1 MGALTLAQAASPLP
15 PWHPHPDVWVLVAAL
30 AGGYLWA
37 VYRIGPRVAGDP
49 AVSPWQVA
57 SWMAGVAALWAVS
70 DWPVHDLGEQSS
82 FTFHTLEHLVQA
94 LVVPPLLLLG
104 TPRWLAGEVL
114 GVPGLRTLLRGLTRP
129 VPAFL
134 IFNVTMLAIHW
145 PEVVG
150 LMLASEP
157 FHLGAHGVIVVAG
170 LLMWTPVLSPHPDL
184 PRLSPPLQMI
194 YLFAQSIL
202 PTIPA
207 SFVTFASQPL
217 YPFYEGF
224 PSILGLST
232 LEDQQ
237 VSGLLMKIGGG
248 VILWTAIAV
257 IFFRWWGEEQRWDRI
272 ERELRRS

>member
-1 MGALTLAQAASPLP
+1 M
-15 PWHPHPDVWVLVAAL
+15 V
-30 AGGYLWA
+30 
-37 VYRIGPRVAGDP
+37 
-49 AVSPWQVA
+49 
-57 SWMAGVAALWAVS
+57 
-70 DWPVHDLGEQSS
+70 
-82 FTFHTLEHLVQA
+82 
-94 LVVPPLLLLG
+94 
-104 TPRWLAGEVL
+104 
-114 GVPGLRTLLRGLTRP
+114 
-129 VPAFL
+129 
-134 IFNVTMLAIHW
+134 
-145 PEVVG
+145 
-150 LMLASEP
+150 
-157 FHLGAHGVIVVAG
+157 
-170 LLMWTPVLSPHPDL
+170 
-184 PRLSPPLQMI
+184 

-207 SFVTFASQPL
+207 SFVTFASQPI